1 MHLVREEINWPNNTM
16 RTLSVNWEMVN
27 FLVEEEKNQETN
39 LARAGDTR
47 WGSHHKTLCRLEHMR
62 NAILEVLENIAE
74 DGVGEKR
81 TTASGLLLVVTNG
94 EF

>member
-16 RTLSVNWEMVN
+16 RTLSVNWAMVN

-47 WGSHHKTLCRLEHMR
+47 WGSHHKTLCHLEHMW
-62 NAILEVLENIAE
+62 NAVLEVLENIAE
-74 DGVGEKR
+74 DGVREKR
-81 TTASGLLLVVTNG
+81 TTSSGLLLQMEN
-94 EF
+94 F